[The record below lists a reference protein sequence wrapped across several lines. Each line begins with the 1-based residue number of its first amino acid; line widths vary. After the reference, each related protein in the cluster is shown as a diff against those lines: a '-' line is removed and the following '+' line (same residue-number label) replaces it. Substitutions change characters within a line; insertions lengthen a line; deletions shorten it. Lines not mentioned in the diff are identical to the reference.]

1 MVCDSIKYSSE
12 LLQISQVYFM
22 YKEIHMGL
30 FIFHKEKSKFER
42 NKKQIKQLGFSNIL
56 HKTWQ
61 ILKYFSRAFKKVER
75 KPLISEV

>member
-1 MVCDSIKYSSE
+1 MV
-12 LLQISQVYFM
+12 
-22 YKEIHMGL
+22 L

-42 NKKQIKQLGFSNIL
+42 NKKQIKQLGFSKLL

-61 ILKYFSRAFKKVER
+61 ILKVER